1 MPLPIPLAVALFIT
15 IWVVILLTIL
25 PIGVR
30 SQHEAGD
37 YLQGTDPGAP
47 VEPRLLRKAL
57 WTTLLTLIVFGLS
70 MGLMRLLK

>member
-1 MPLPIPLAVALFIT
+1 MPLSIPLAGGLFIM
-15 IWVVILLTIL
+15 IWVVILFTIL

-30 SQHEAGD
+30 SQQEGGD
-37 YLQGTDPGAP
+37 YVQGTDPGAP

-57 WTTLLTLIVFGLS
+57 WTTLLAVIVFGIS